1 MGLLHCQ
8 RAGHHPI
15 ALLGGATGQVGDP
28 SGRQTLRKN
37 IKDDILQHN
46 LKCIRDQ
53 IESIF
58 VNHEEYFWTTRK
70 QEGRL
75 RPVKLVNLLFGLLFF
90 AV

>member
-15 ALLGGATGQVGDP
+15 ALIGGATGQVGDP
-28 SGRQTLRKN
+28 SGRQTERKYLV
-37 IKDDILQHN
+37 DDVLQHN

-53 IESIF
+53 ITRMF
-58 VNHEEYFWTTRK
+58 ANHDEYFWTTRN

-75 RPVKLVNLLFGLLFF
+75 RPVKLVNLLFETTRKFS
-90 AV
+90 